1 VTTFRRAASAVV
13 AALLALGFGLTGAAT
28 SAAASDGSIPVQVS
42 QFLSEGLTA
51 RLSDLY
57 GPGTGGTGIAFNSTT
72 AYGSTSRVFEFAPGY
87 VSKARRF
94 STADPAILA
103 RRVDEWVTVVSVDK
117 TPIGV
122 ATVSYSTAGGAVL
135 TTFTPDLTL
144 AAALPKLAA
153 TAQLVHDGAH
163 HAWGSLAGDTI
174 TPIEAGST
182 GLTAATSL
190 ASYPRAPTTTT
201 AAKQPAGVDPGVAAG
216 AISLILVVVI
226 IALVLLWPRRKRT
239 L

>member
-1 VTTFRRAASAVV
+1 MFRRPTSAVV
-13 AALLALGFGLTGAAT
+13 AALLALGFSLTGAAT

-42 QFLSEGLTA
+42 QFLGEGLTA

-57 GPGTGGTGIAFNSTT
+57 GPGKGGTGIAFNSTT
-72 AYGSTSRVFEFAPGY
+72 AYGSTSRVFEFAPGF
-87 VSKARRF
+87 VSKARTF

-103 RRVDEWVTVVSVDK
+103 RRIDEWVTVVSVDK
-117 TPIGV
+117 TPVGV

-135 TTFTPDLTL
+135 TTFAPDLTL
-144 AAALPKLAA
+144 AAALPRLAA

-163 HAWGSLAGDTI
+163 DAWGSLAGDTI

-182 GLTAATSL
+182 GLTAPTSL
-190 ASYPRAPTTTT
+190 ASYPRAPTMTT
-201 AAKQPAGVDPGVAAG
+201 AKQPAGVDPGVAAG
-216 AISLILVVVI
+216 AITLILIVVI

>member
-1 VTTFRRAASAVV
+1 MFRRAASAVV
-13 AALLALGFGLTGAAT
+13 AALLAVGFALTGAAT

-42 QFLSEGLTA
+42 QFLGEGLTA

-57 GPGTGGTGIAFNSTT
+57 GPGTGGTGIAFSSTT
-72 AYGSTSRVFEFAPGY
+72 AYGSTSRVFEFAPGF
-87 VSKARRF
+87 VSKARTF

-117 TPIGV
+117 IPVGV

-135 TTFTPDLTL
+135 TTFAPDLTL

-153 TAQLVHDGAH
+153 TAQLVHDGTH

-182 GLTAATSL
+182 GLTAPISL
-190 ASYPRAPTTTT
+190 ASYPHATTT
-201 AAKQPAGVDPGVAAG
+201 AAKQAAGVDPGVVAG
-216 AISLILVVVI
+216 AITLILIAVI
-226 IALVLLWPRRKRT
+226 VALAVLWPRRKRT

>member
-1 VTTFRRAASAVV
+1 MFRRAARAGV
-13 AALLALGFGLTGAAT
+13 AALLALGFAVTGAAT

-72 AYGSTSRVFEFAPGY
+72 AYGSTSRVFEFAPGF
-87 VSKARRF
+87 VSKAREF

-103 RRVDEWVTVVSVDK
+103 RRIDEWVTVVSVDK
-117 TPIGV
+117 TPVGV

-135 TTFTPDLTL
+135 TTFAPDLTL
-144 AAALPKLAA
+144 AAALPKLSA

-174 TPIEAGST
+174 TPIDAGST
-182 GLTAATSL
+182 GLTAPISL
-190 ASYPRAPTTTT
+190 ASYPHAPTTP
-201 AAKQPAGVDPGVAAG
+201 AKQAATVDPGVVAG
-216 AISLILVVVI
+216 AITLILIAVI